1 LKWGSIC
8 ILLVRGILS
17 EDEIVRI
24 VPNSNNF
31 EVRDKITIGLSKRYT
46 LLDLLFAAVFNHDI
60 YGRSVHF
67 HLLVRNLLFRFF
79 AGLKLFFVLSLT
91 HNDGTVNLKLLL
103 SIMLEMSTDGLLGI
117 VSLFDEE
124 LGRC

>member
-1 LKWGSIC
+1 M
-8 ILLVRGILS
+8 RGILS

-24 VPNSNNF
+24 VPNSDDF
-31 EVRDKITIGLSKRYT
+31 EVRGKITIGLSKRYT
-46 LLDLLFAAVFNHDI
+46 LLYLLFAAVFNHDI

-67 HLLVRNLLFRFF
+67 DLLVRNLLFRFF

-91 HNDGTVNLKLLL
+91 HNNGTVNLKLLL
-103 SIMLEMSTDGLLGI
+103 SIMLKMSTDGLLGI
-117 VSLFDEE
+117 ICLFDEE